1 MTVYGDL
8 DLSVI
13 DELPPGR
20 KPVKTHWK
28 KTSERPQV
36 YQAVRKLLEEGR
48 QAYFVCPVIFDN
60 EKMEAQAAEDLYYR
74 LSQTEFPDK
83 KVGLL
88 HGQMRAAEKEQ
99 TMDAFRKRE
108 LDILVATVVI
118 EVGVDVPNA
127 SVMVIEDANRFGL
140 AQLHQLRGRV
150 GRGSEQAFCVL
161 IADGKNEEAVQRL
174 EVLRE
179 TTDGFRI
186 AEEDLRI
193 RGPGDLMG
201 TRQHGDLDLHIAD
214 LVQDAALLERARRA
228 AVRTLETDPRLETPE
243 FRSVVERVRA
253 RRRDEALV
261 TVS

>member
-1 MTVYGDL
+1 MCIRDRGYGTPDVLVMTATPIPRTMTMTVYGDL

-28 KTSERPQV
+28 KTSERAQV

-48 QAYFVCPVIFDN
+48 QAYFVCPVIFEN
-60 EKMEAQAAEDLYYR
+60 EKMEAQAAEDLFYR

-88 HGQMRAAEKEQ
+88 HGQMRPADKEQ
-99 TMDAFRKRE
+99 TMDAFRRRE

-140 AQLHQLRGRV
+140 AQLHQLRGL
-150 GRGSEQAFCVL
+150 SL
-161 IADGKNEEAVQRL
+161 IH
-174 EVLRE
+174 
-179 TTDGFRI
+179 I
-186 AEEDLRI
+186 
-193 RGPGDLMG
+193 LMF
-201 TRQHGDLDLHIAD
+201 THMPSTNR
-214 LVQDAALLERARRA
+214 
-228 AVRTLETDPRLETPE
+228 
-243 FRSVVERVRA
+243 
-253 RRRDEALV
+253 
-261 TVS
+261 